1 MRTVTYSMGVS
12 LDGFIVG
19 PAGDFDWTAPDE
31 EVFRF
36 VTDELRQVGVHL
48 MGRRLY
54 ETMLYWE
61 TADQDPSLDDSM
73 LQWAAIWKPLPK
85 VVFSTTLS
93 AVQGSARLASGS
105 LAEEIGRL
113 RTEPG
118 EGVIAIGGA
127 TLAADAAALGLIDE
141 YRARVYPVL
150 VGGGT
155 PFFPQHERR
164 QNLELVDTRTF
175 SSTVV
180 YLRYRVAPALRL

>member
-1 MRTVTYSMGVS
+1 
-12 LDGFIVG
+12 
-19 PAGDFDWTAPDE
+19 
-31 EVFRF
+31 
-36 VTDELRQVGVHL
+36 
-48 MGRRLY
+48 
-54 ETMLYWE
+54 
-61 TADQDPSLDDSM
+61 
-73 LQWAAIWKPLPK
+73 
-85 VVFSTTLS
+85 VVFSITLS

-118 EGVIAIGGA
+118 EGAIAIGGA

-180 YLRYRVAPALRL
+180 YLHYRVAPARRVRLRHPARTADRRFRSSAVAQLAQKRMTMTSGLPVLALDSAGLELSSDSATATAHPPPRVPTQELDVLERC